1 MLEKRRENRKNR
13 RITLETPLKVVLCSI
28 GAQVRYEL
36 ATTNISNNG
45 FFLEFESP
53 GRFPFNESSILE
65 VWLSLDGEKVVFFNG
80 KVARIVRRGDLGH
93 GDLGSGI
100 AIRIVQI
107 DRDQENLLDN
117 FIKEHEIHSKEA
129 GLNTTVAS

>member
-1 MLEKRRENRKNR
+1 MPDNRRENRKNR
-13 RITLETPLKVVLCSI
+13 RISLENPLKVVLCSI

-36 ATTNISNNG
+36 ATTNISDNG

-65 VWLSLDGEKVVFFNG
+65 VWLSLDEDRVVFFNG

-107 DRDQENLLDN
+107 EPSQQELLHRFINDITDRARQ
-117 FIKEHEIHSKEA
+117 HA
-129 GLNTTVAS
+129 GNRTVAS

>member
-1 MLEKRRENRKNR
+1 MPDSRRENRKNR
-13 RITLETPLKVVLCSI
+13 RISLEDPLKVVLCSI

-65 VWLSLDGEKVVFFNG
+65 VWLNLDEDRVVFFNG

-107 DRDQENLLDN
+107 EPAQQELLLS
-117 FIKEHEIHSKEA
+117 FIKEKSEGTSRHNMKA
-129 GLNTTVAS
+129 TVAS